1 MFRLLLMTKPR
12 SRYHEFFWPLQK
24 TSNLEKYADIIMY
37 CHILI
42 LDFRVQF
49 SQWKDYPNWLIY
61 FNSYCVGPPITLL
74 AIAIKISVK
83 SGKDM
88 YRELFGVSIQ
98 QFQTKPTILPS
109 IINPV
114 IINPILTSSPTPDV
128 PPCCSHKWQSS
139 SNPTNP
145 SNPIKYGDYNCS
157 VNSANNANLVASANP
172 TKSVN
177 SLNLFSP
184 LGVDILTI
192 LVPLDNPTTLID
204 KLNTST

>member
-1 MFRLLLMTKPR
+1 M
-12 SRYHEFFWPLQK
+12 
-24 TSNLEKYADIIMY
+24 
-37 CHILI
+37 
-42 LDFRVQF
+42 QF

-61 FNSYCVGPPITLL
+61 FNSYCIGPPITLL

-98 QFQTKPTILPS
+98 QFQSKPTILPS
-109 IINPV
+109 II
-114 IINPILTSSPTPDV
+114 ITTSSPIPDF
-128 PPCCSHKWQSS
+128 PPGCIHKWQPSA
-139 SNPTNP
+139 NNTNP
-145 SNPIKYGDYNCS
+145 SNPIKSGDYNCS
-157 VNSANNANLVASANP
+157 VNSANNANPTSSANP

-192 LVPLDNPTTLID
+192 LVPLNNPTTLID

>member
-1 MFRLLLMTKPR
+1 MNFFGLLRKP
-12 SRYHEFFWPLQK
+12 
-24 TSNLEKYADIIMY
+24 TDIIRY
-37 CHILI
+37 CHIIL

-61 FNSYCVGPPITLL
+61 FNSYCIGPPITLF

-88 YRELFGVSIQ
+88 YRDLFGVSIQ
-98 QFQTKPTILPS
+98 QFQSKPTILPS

-114 IINPILTSSPTPDV
+114 IINPILTSSPTPDF
-128 PPCCSHKWQSS
+128 PPCCSHKWQPSV
-139 SNPTNP
+139 NATNP
-145 SNPIKYGDYNCS
+145 SNAFKSGNYNYS
-157 VNSANNANLVASANP
+157 VNSANNANPAASANP

-192 LVPLDNPTTLID
+192 LVPLNNPTTLID
-204 KLNTST
+204 KLNTSS

>member
-1 MFRLLLMTKPR
+1 MFGLLLMPKLR
-12 SRYHEFFWPLQK
+12 SGFHEFCWPSQK
-24 TSNLEKYADIIMY
+24 TPNLEKYADIIKY
-37 CHILI
+37 NCHILL

-98 QFQTKPTILPS
+98 QFQSKPTILPS
-109 IINPV
+109 II
-114 IINPILTSSPTPDV
+114 ITTSSPIPDF
-128 PPCCSHKWQSS
+128 PPCCSHKWQPST
-139 SNPTNP
+139 NTTNP
-145 SNPIKYGDYNCS
+145 SNPIKSVDYNYPVNS
-157 VNSANNANLVASANP
+157 VNNENPVASANSN
-172 TKSVN
+172 KSIN

-184 LGVDILTI
+184 LAVDILTI
-192 LVPLDNPTTLID
+192 LIPLRGHSQTMFTRRGR
-204 KLNTST
+204 